1 MWIISVVQEVNMTSA
16 GQTKCGEKTC
26 WWWHSAT
33 RDQCYCSGTESTGVD
48 IQRGV
53 CRLFTKT
60 SKEEQQST
68 FGTALPQLSILDEPS
83 KHLRLHEDAQ
93 ETTDAFR
100 RHRLAEGLSLEN
112 TLSALVL
119 SDEQGVMADGLQE
132 EADEG
137 LWHKAVQGVILC
149 RHKWEAIIH
158 YTH

>member
-1 MWIISVVQEVNMTSA
+1 MLLQWLLLHRE
-16 GQTKCGEKTC
+16 
-26 WWWHSAT
+26 
-33 RDQCYCSGTESTGVD
+33 R
-48 IQRGV
+48 RGGHPERKV

-60 SKEEQQST
+60 IKEDRQST
-68 FGTALPQLSILDEPS
+68 FGAALPQLSILDEPC

-137 LWHKAVQGVILC
+137 L
-149 RHKWEAIIH
+149 
-158 YTH
+158 